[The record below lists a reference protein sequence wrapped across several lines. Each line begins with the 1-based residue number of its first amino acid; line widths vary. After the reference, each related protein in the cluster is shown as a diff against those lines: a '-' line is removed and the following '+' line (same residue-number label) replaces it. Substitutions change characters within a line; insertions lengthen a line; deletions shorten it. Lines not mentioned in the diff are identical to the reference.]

1 MATVVTGT
9 IDERSGCVLL
19 ARLTGD
25 DGDPIVQS
33 DVSSAA
39 YEVWD
44 INDTPAIR
52 VTAATSLTVANV
64 VYNTLQ
70 TDARWTKDDTGY
82 NFAMV
87 LPADSVPDAHKYRVD
102 VQITPAAGQVFF
114 AKFELSARKT
124 YFGDPA

>member
-1 MATVVTGT
+1 MATVVTGN

-25 DGDPIVQS
+25 DGDAIVQA

-44 INDTPAIR
+44 ITDSPVVRITG
-52 VTAATSLTVANV
+52 ATSLTVANV

-70 TDARWTKDDTGY
+70 TDARWTKDSTGY

-87 LPADSVPDAHKYRVD
+87 LPAASVPDAHSYRVD

-114 AKFELSARKT
+114 AKFELVARKT